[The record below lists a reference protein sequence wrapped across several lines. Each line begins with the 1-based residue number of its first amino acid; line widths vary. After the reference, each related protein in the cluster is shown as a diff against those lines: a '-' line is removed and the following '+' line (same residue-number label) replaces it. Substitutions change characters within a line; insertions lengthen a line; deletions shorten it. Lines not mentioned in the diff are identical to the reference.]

1 MSVDLSSPVEIR
13 SARPGRSRRSK
24 EPWFA
29 IPTAAPVTLVL
40 VDTPLVDL
48 SEQGDAQFNGRVG
61 ALPVVCS
68 TEPDVAFLIR
78 VGAGK
83 WIANATVLR

>member
-1 MSVDLSSPVEIR
+1 M
-13 SARPGRSRRSK
+13 
-24 EPWFA
+24 
-29 IPTAAPVTLVL
+29 
-40 VDTPLVDL
+40 
-48 SEQGDAQFNGRVG
+48 
-61 ALPVVCS
+61 PVVCA